1 MAETF
6 TVEQLREAARR
17 AHAAGDIEAA
27 RKLIARGRALEG
39 GAPPPPPIPA
49 AGTPFPAEE
58 PGMIETIM
66 SDYVQPGFETGAN
79 WAGYGAQELARG
91 AVNVLGAPVDL
102 VNASPMLLNILP
114 GEQGMQPFSDRPFM
128 GSRQIWDAI
137 TAPRDIVKQDVL
149 GVEGGDQQ
157 PTGMGQRIFGRV
169 MNEIG
174 ANALPVGAALTLG
187 RAMGPTGARAMQES
201 GNALQSLFGRMA
213 ESAAVNP
220 AVFAGREMGMATGA
234 GLGAGTAREVYSD
247 GDPNTVTGGEAMAD
261 LIGAIFGGLA
271 TAGVQA
277 GVNTVKDMGTA
288 VTGMGANTAVK
299 DAVAGQLAEAANAP
313 LTPAGTRDTTGLA
326 QTLAGGAR
334 RVTEVVPG
342 FRPSTADVTQNPGLA
357 NLEYG
362 RQTGPNAG
370 LYADTRAANADAAA
384 AAIDANA
391 PTATPGAFRDAL
403 ETRRTEALTAV
414 DAEVSVAQAE
424 FETAAANLQAVQ
436 SGEARG
442 QTVRAA
448 LDEALGKAREVER
461 AAWADVQGEVDP
473 APLASAF
480 DGITSKLTEAER
492 RIISDA
498 TPATQTPGNLTPD
511 QPQGPVPSQVLDAYG
526 RPMMKDVPSV
536 SGMTDL
542 GEITSL
548 RSELTTKIRQANAD
562 GDPNKARILQQYV
575 DAIDGYMNT
584 VPGLEAPLANARQI
598 SFDLNERFT
607 RRGTPVADTLA
618 TRPSGGP
625 VVPDSNVARQFIQ
638 PDEGQA
644 SVIDRVLAETGPTA
658 SAASA
663 RAALQD
669 QILADVGSR
678 GLLDKPSELQAYLNQ
693 YSTVFS
699 RFPELRDQFGSAA
712 ALRTKLTEAQAAKA
726 TTERTL
732 GTPDK
737 AGTSQ
742 VAKYLAFGDER
753 AVDAMSGVVNAK
765 DPARAADELL
775 SFAGNDPQ
783 TLEGAR
789 AAFWKLMEREG
800 KSKGATTRG
809 ADGAQPWRPAS
820 IFNFLNDPKV
830 GAVAQRLYADNPE
843 HLDNV
848 KAIAE
853 TLRTLN
859 FRDTGKVP
867 NSSGTPQALRG
878 SDVLPTTE
886 TLGAYSFAYQRGQV
900 GLPFIGLRLVST
912 MARKATLKGK
922 GEQFQKLLDQA
933 LLDPELAALL
943 LRENNPA
950 NVEAMSRAAKS
961 WLGVRSAWVD
971 DLLAGDEPA
980 EDEDSALVDTIM
992 GGQ

>member
-1 MAETF
+1 MAYT
-6 TVEQLREAARR
+6 EQQLKDAARK
-17 AHAAGDIEAA
+17 ALAAGDTAAAKRLTDAA
-27 RKLIARGRALEG
+27 RAA
-39 GAPPPPPIPA
+39 GAGAAVTPPAPAGTSQVVTDPRVNIPA
-49 AGTPFPAEE
+49 GALPAEP

-66 SDYVQPGFETGAN
+66 SDYVQPGFETTAN

-213 ESAAVNP
+213 ESAAVSP
-220 AVFAGREMGMATGA
+220 ATFAGREMGMATGA
-234 GLGAGTAREVYSD
+234 GLGAGLAREAYSD
-247 GDPNTVTGGEAMAD
+247 GDPNTVTGGEAVAD
-261 LIGAIFGGLA
+261 LIGAIFGGLGV
-271 TAGVQA
+271 AGAQA
-277 GVNTVKDMGTA
+277 GLNAAKDMGTA

-334 RVTEVVPG
+334 RVTDVVPG

-370 LYADTRAANADAAA
+370 LYADTRAANTDAAA

-403 ETRRTEALTAV
+403 ETRRTEALTEADSAV
-414 DAEVSVAQAE
+414 SKAQAE

-461 AAWADVQGEVDP
+461 EAWSAVQGEADVAPLASSFDDVTAGLTLAEREALADVQGTLSIPSRLMPEDEVAAAAGVPVRLDEITGLRSRLTT
-473 APLASAF
+473 AQRQASA
-480 DGITSKLTEAER
+480 A
-492 RIISDA
+492 
-498 TPATQTPGNLTPD
+498 
-511 QPQGPVPSQVLDAYG
+511 
-526 RPMMKDVPSV
+526 
-536 SGMTDL
+536 
-542 GEITSL
+542 
-548 RSELTTKIRQANAD
+548 
-562 GDPNKARILQQYV
+562 GDPNKARVLEKYV
-575 DAIDGYMNT
+575 AAVDQFLDGTGAGDA
-584 VPGLEAPLANARQI
+584 LANARQI

-607 RRGTPVADTLA
+607 RRGTPTAEALA
-618 TRPSGGP
+618 SRPSGGP
-625 VVPDSNVARQFIQ
+625 IVPDSRVTPQFVQ
-638 PDEGQA
+638 PDAGQA
-644 SVIDRVLAETGPTA
+644 SNSTRLLRETAGVTDTAIPEGP
-658 SAASA
+658 SAAKQ
-663 RAALQD
+663 ALAD
-669 QILADVGSR
+669 QILADVQSR
-678 GLLDKPSELQAYLNQ
+678 GLIEKPDQLQAYLAQ
-693 YSTVFS
+693 YDRVFS
-699 RFPELRDQFGSAA
+699 QFPELRRELGTAA
-712 ALRTKLTEAQAAKA
+712 ALRTKLTEAQAAKVA
-726 TTERTL
+726 TERTL

-992 GGQ
+992 GDQ